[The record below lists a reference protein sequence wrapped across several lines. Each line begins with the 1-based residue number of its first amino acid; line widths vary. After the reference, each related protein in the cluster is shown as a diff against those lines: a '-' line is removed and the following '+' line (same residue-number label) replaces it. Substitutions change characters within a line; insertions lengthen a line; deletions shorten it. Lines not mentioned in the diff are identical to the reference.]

1 MLTVSSL
8 RPEQARSSTPLTVV
22 EQSVV
27 ISGNNRRRLL
37 PSGISASKREN
48 RKTSAV
54 TVQSL
59 RQCLESTQRPRG
71 VSQGTGEH
79 PYGRSLFCNI
89 RDKLAGAQRE
99 CRALPYRAFQPS

>member
-1 MLTVSSL
+1 MLTVSSRTSL
-8 RPEQARSSTPLTVV
+8 IQHTTDCGGAVSG
-22 EQSVV
+22 
-27 ISGNNRRRLL
+27 ISRNNRRRLL
-37 PSGISASKREN
+37 PSKTSVSNREN
-48 RKTSAV
+48 RKTLAI

-59 RQCLESTQRPRG
+59 HQCRESTQRPRG

-79 PYGRSLFCNI
+79 SYGWSLFCNI